1 VTRSPLRGRDPELA
15 LIGERLRGALAGR
28 GATLVVEGRAGLGK
42 TRLLAEAAAMAR
54 AMGMNVGSGVV
65 AATDQ
70 AVPMGALV
78 DALFSGRAP
87 LVDPAARATLPYLPE
102 QRYWL
107 LDELEALLEQVA
119 LRSPLLLCIDD
130 MQWGD
135 SACLTA
141 LRTLPPRLVTFPI
154 VWLVAYRS
162 AQASPQLRSVVE
174 SLEEIGVERLQ
185 LRPLSDGAVAE
196 VVTDILRAEPDDP
209 LLEMAQ
215 RSHGSPFLL
224 VELVHGLQDE
234 GLVRVSADRAE
245 LLEMRL
251 PTRVRAGME
260 ERLAAMS
267 DLARRA
273 ALVAS
278 VLERR
283 FTFDQLS
290 MMLDEPVARLLSPI
304 DELVQAELLSEEDGL
319 LVFRHDLL
327 REAVRDTLPAT
338 ARQSLQR
345 QAVDVLLA
353 NGAMPVDVATQLAAS
368 AEPGDAAAVR
378 TLRDAARAVAAA
390 GPGMASDLSGKA
402 FDLTRKD
409 DPLRGTLAAE
419 TALLLH
425 AAGRGAEGKE
435 FADRILSDVL
445 PAEQEAQVRLSLA
458 RMLSISAD
466 ARADS
471 GVRALA
477 LPGLPLALRA
487 RHVATLVHN
496 RLVAGRVA
504 EARERLPEARAV
516 VMSSE
521 DANAVFT
528 LDLAEAGLEYTTA
541 TLTHALEMTESALRQ
556 RHNADEPQRV
566 LLGEEWRTEIIAS
579 LDGYDLSLR
588 LTSEG
593 LMAAQRDNQAWGVRL
608 WDRWRGRQ
616 LLQVGRLSDAAAAL
630 EAMVGPAEDVSPA
643 SVHDAAAL
651 VALGRLV
658 IHRGDEARRRRC
670 ADVARTLVIGGPP
683 AVQHHAIWLLALL
696 SSAEGDHARARAEL
710 GALGE
715 SERLEIL
722 PTFPLDVTDEVELAR
737 IATAVGD
744 QRLAGAARRSAE
756 LRADLNPGVA
766 SISGTFAHVRGLI
779 DADAGACVE
788 AIGHFE
794 RGPRPLALASALEDS
809 GRLQLARGETARA
822 VDELG
827 RALEIY
833 VHAGA
838 SWDAGRAR
846 QRLRSIGVRRRVQS
860 AAHARDGWA
869 ALTESE
875 LAVVR
880 LVVQGLTNR
889 AVAERLYVS
898 PHTVSTHVRHA
909 FDKLELKSR
918 VELVRAAA
926 QHGLVPIDSM
936 SHERAMRTSR
946 QIETID
952 QPTLRTQR

>member
-1 VTRSPLRGRDPELA
+1 MTRSPLRGRDPELA
-15 LIGERLRGALAGR
+15 FIGERLRGALAGR

-42 TRLLAEAAAMAR
+42 SRLLAEAAAMAR
-54 AMGMNVGSGVV
+54 GMGMNVGSGVV

-70 AVPMGALV
+70 AVPLGALV
-78 DALFSGRAP
+78 DALFNGRAP
-87 LVDPAARATLPYLPE
+87 LVDPATRATLPYLPE

-107 LDELEALLEQVA
+107 LDELEVLLEQVA

-135 SACLTA
+135 SACLTG
-141 LRTLPPRLVTFPI
+141 LRTLPPRLATFPI

-162 AQASPQLRSVVE
+162 AQASPELRSVVE
-174 SLEEIGVERLQ
+174 SLAEIGVERLQ

-196 VVTDILRAEPDDP
+196 VVTDILGAEPDDS
-209 LLEMAQ
+209 LLEMAK

-224 VELVHGLQDE
+224 VELVHGLRDE
-234 GLVRVSADRAE
+234 GLVRVSSDRAE

-251 PTRVRAGME
+251 PARVRDGMA

-267 DLARRA
+267 DMARRA
-273 ALVAS
+273 ALVGS

-290 MMLDEPVARLLSPI
+290 MMLDEPVARLLGPV
-304 DELVQAELLSEEDGL
+304 DELTKAELLAEDDGF
-319 LVFRHDLL
+319 LVFRHDLI
-327 REAVRDTLPAT
+327 REAVRDALPAT
-338 ARQSLQR
+338 ARQSLRR

-368 AEPGDAAAVR
+368 AEPGDAAALR
-378 TLRDAARAVAAA
+378 TLRDASRAIAAA
-390 GPGMASDLSGKA
+390 GPGMAADLSRTA
-402 FDLTRKD
+402 FDLARQD
-409 DPLRGTLAAE
+409 DSLRGTLAAE

-425 AAGRGAEGKE
+425 AAGRGAEGRE
-435 FADRILSDVL
+435 FADRVLSEVL
-445 PAEQEAQVRLSLA
+445 PAEQEAQVRLSIA

-471 GVRALA
+471 GLRALA
-477 LPGLPLALRA
+477 LPGLPPVLRA
-487 RHVATLVHN
+487 RHLATLVHN
-496 RLVAGRVA
+496 KLVAGRVA

-516 VMSSE
+516 VMRSE

-541 TLTHALEMTESALRQ
+541 NLRRALEMTESALRE
-556 RHNADEPQRV
+556 RHSADEPQRV

-588 LTSEG
+588 LTAEG

-616 LLQVGRLSDAAAAL
+616 LLQLGRLSDAAAAL
-630 EAMVGPAEDVSPA
+630 EAIVGPADEVSPA

-651 VALGRLV
+651 VALGRLA

-670 ADVARTLVIGGPP
+670 ADVARTLVTSGPP
-683 AVQHHAIWLLALL
+683 AVQRHVVWLLALL

-710 GALGE
+710 GSLGE
-715 SERLEIL
+715 DERLDIL
-722 PTFPLDVTDEVELAR
+722 PRFPLDVTEEIELAR

-744 QRLAGAARRSAE
+744 QLLAGAARRSAE
-756 LRADLNPGVA
+756 VRADLNPGVP
-766 SISGTFAHVRGLI
+766 SIAGAFAHVRALV
-779 DADAGACVE
+779 DADEPAFLE

-794 RGPRPLALASALEDS
+794 RGPRPLALASVLEDS
-809 GRLQLARGETARA
+809 GRLRLERGDAYHATA
-822 VDELG
+822 DLG

-833 VHAGA
+833 SRAGA
-838 SWDAGRAR
+838 TWDASRVR
-846 QRLRSIGVRRRVQS
+846 QRLRSIGVRRRVPS

-880 LVVQGLTNR
+880 LVVEGLTNR
-889 AVAERLYVS
+889 EVAERLFIS
-898 PHTVSTHVRHA
+898 PHTVSTHLRHA

-918 VELVRAAA
+918 VELVRVAAHHDA
-926 QHGLVPIDSM
+926 ASLHST
-936 SHERAMRTSR
+936 SHERVMRTSA
-946 QIETID
+946 
-952 QPTLRTQR
+952 